1 MSWLRNGS
9 FRASLNKRIS
19 NSPPKDADPTACYES
34 FRKHWQQANEIIQ
47 RTQASSTPLTQ
58 DDVLGVVNHL
68 DHMVTLLL
76 MELRTVGSLPNG
88 SQDNSPSSGPEL
100 NVSCP
105 SLEFLLSENLLEK
118 LYTWSEITGRYSNAV
133 RLQQLKLYE
142 QLVSHSRL
150 HLLSHEPF
158 LRPLLMLLSSSAR
171 EVFPFEVEKK
181 LVVLLYQLCIAL
193 MQNVQLLDLFFSLE
207 EGKTNFV
214 LFQLLIPFVHRE
226 EGIGQQA
233 RDALLLCMS
242 LSKKNKNVAQ
252 YITQHSNVCPVLATG
267 LSGLYSLLPRKL
279 VVDGDDWHQ
288 LTPDDVT
295 DLPELASFMN
305 SLEFCNAVVQV
316 AHPLIKTQMLEF
328 LYQGFL
334 VPVMG
339 PALLQESV
347 GLCDEQIDTALD
359 ASTIEDLTAATAYL
373 ELFIRS
379 VSDPGLLCSFVRFLL
394 EDKFD
399 GERILDHLVQRINSK
414 TRLGVVTLS
423 LLDSLVSL
431 YCEDVMLELVFRHLV
446 PCSHVMVSQRR
457 RVRDRDPYCRNAER
471 FLSLAPLCC
480 NDIPTAPPSLPP
492 NVSPSPNFGNRPRA
506 SSSCD
511 TLSSLPTTT
520 SLYGLRHSE
529 SLYANYH
536 AYLCDARAKIQA
548 CASACSKW
556 VYPYDGESPPYEAFC
571 VPRPEKRV
579 ESPLSRSEDKQA
591 SSSSNGDSDVL
602 SSLETVNIG
611 EFVSTQGRPEKQS
624 NAESSEN
631 SDANAVSSS
640 LTTNK
645 EEKSQSTANDSSLP
659 SIGESSGYESFAL
672 KFSSDSSP
680 ENEPLDDTA
689 ATLEDGLPTSIT
701 EAEVSKTTS
710 LLDSKVDGKCVQEG
724 SYMDVFK
731 TTPNIGPFLDAIL
744 RKLEGMLDNGLVVN
758 LQLTGLI
765 SRLAVHP
772 HPLLRSFLLDHL
784 LVTQPS
790 IRSLF
795 QVLGTLKHRIDR
807 VLSGL
812 SNIQELVIEAQE
824 FLVNR
829 EDRLTNARRLA
840 LEASAPGADSEFTS
854 LPPNTH
860 HRNSLTNDPFA
871 RGDGRRRSLTSTVT
885 SLFRRAA
892 QVAQP
897 IREQLE
903 SAGETGSYRYY
914 HRSITAPKYDDSKRE
929 DYIRNVVLCAVI
941 LDEWL
946 KELAAIAQEHS
957 VYSAITEYT
966 SNNARS

>member
-9 FRASLNKRIS
+9 LRASLNKRRVS

-34 FRKHWQQANEIIQ
+34 FCKHWQQAHDIIQ
-47 RTQASSTPLTQ
+47 RTQASSMTLTQ

-68 DHMVTLLL
+68 EHMSTLLL
-76 MELRTVGSLPNG
+76 MELRSMGSFPIGPQDSNTLPDQYNA
-88 SQDNSPSSGPEL
+88 
-100 NVSCP
+100 SCP
-105 SLEFLLSENLLEK
+105 SLEFLLSENLLGK
-118 LYTWSEITGRYSNAV
+118 LYSWSEVTGRYSNAV

-142 QLVSHSRL
+142 LLVSHSR
-150 HLLSHEPF
+150 HQLLSHEPF
-158 LRPLLMLLSSSAR
+158 LKPLLRLLASSAG
-171 EVFPFEVEKK
+171 EVFPLEVEKR
-181 LVVLLYQLCIAL
+181 LVILLNQLCISL
-193 MQNVQLLDLFFSLE
+193 MQNVQLLDLFFFTSKDN
-207 EGKTNFV
+207 GKTDFV
-214 LFQLLIPFVHRE
+214 LFSLLIPFVHRE

-242 LSKKNKNVAQ
+242 LSKKNENVAQ
-252 YITQHSNVCPVLATG
+252 YITKHSNVCPVLATG

-295 DLPELASFMN
+295 DLPDLATFMN

-316 AHPLIKTQMLEF
+316 AHPLIKSQMLEF

-339 PALLQESV
+339 PALLQNTV
-347 GLCDEQIDTALD
+347 
-359 ASTIEDLTAATAYL
+359 EDLIAATAYL

-379 VSDPGLLCSFVRFLL
+379 VSEPGLLCSFVRFLL

-399 GERILDHLVQRINSK
+399 GERILDHLIQRINSK

-431 YCEDVMLELVFRHLV
+431 HCEDVMLELVFRHLV

-480 NDIPTAPPSLPP
+480 SDINGAPPSLPP
-492 NVSPSPNFGNRPRA
+492 FTSPSPAVGNRPRA

-511 TLSSLPTTT
+511 ALSSLPTTT

-529 SLYANYH
+529 SLYGNYH
-536 AYLCDARAKIQA
+536 AYLCDARAKIEA
-548 CASACSKW
+548 CASACANW
-556 VYPYDGESPPYEAFC
+556 VYPYDGESPPYEAFS
-571 VPRPEKRV
+571 VPSPEKRI
-579 ESPLSRSEDKQA
+579 ESPSNSRSDDKQI
-591 SSSSNGDSDVL
+591 SSNGDSDVL
-602 SSLETVNIG
+602 SSLETVNLG
-611 EFVSTQGRPEKQS
+611 EFSSTQSRVDRQRGNK
-624 NAESSEN
+624 SSEN
-631 SDANAVSSS
+631 MEGSTASGS
-640 LTTNK
+640 LTVENLLPNR
-645 EEKSQSTANDSSLP
+645 EERPQTCTGNDCSLP
-659 SIGESSGYESFAL
+659 SVGESSGYESFAL
-672 KFSSDSSP
+672 KCSSDSSP
-680 ENEPLDDTA
+680 ENEPSDDTA
-689 ATLEDGLPTSIT
+689 PISDDGIPHSISESDMPKNSMPPFLVCKGTT
-701 EAEVSKTTS
+701 ESKST
-710 LLDSKVDGKCVQEG
+710 QEG

-731 TTPNIGPFLDAIL
+731 TVPSIGPFLDSIL
-744 RKLEGMLDNGLVVN
+744 RKLESMLDNGLVVN

-765 SRLAVHP
+765 SRLAIHSQ
-772 HPLLRSFLLDHL
+772 PLLRSFLLDHL

-795 QVLGTLKHRIDR
+795 QVLGTLKHRIDQ
-807 VLSGL
+807 VLSGVP
-812 SNIQELVIEAQE
+812 NIQELVVEAQE
-824 FLVNR
+824 HLVNR

-840 LEASAPGADSEFTS
+840 LEASAPGADNEFQS
-854 LPPNTH
+854 LPPNLH
-860 HRNSLTNDPFA
+860 QRNSLTADPFF
-871 RGDGRRRSLTSTVT
+871 RGDNKRRSLTSTVT

-903 SAGETGSYRYY
+903 STGETGTYRYY
-914 HRSITAPKYDDSKRE
+914 HRAVTAPTYDNGRRE
-929 DYIRNVVLCAVI
+929 DYVRNVVLCAVI

-957 VYSAITEYT
+957 VLPANTEPFRNSLWT
-966 SNNARS
+966 C

>member
-1 MSWLRNGS
+1 M
-9 FRASLNKRIS
+9 
-19 NSPPKDADPTACYES
+19 
-34 FRKHWQQANEIIQ
+34 
-47 RTQASSTPLTQ
+47 
-58 DDVLGVVNHL
+58 VL
-68 DHMVTLLL
+68 
-76 MELRTVGSLPNG
+76 
-88 SQDNSPSSGPEL
+88 
-100 NVSCP
+100 
-105 SLEFLLSENLLEK
+105 
-118 LYTWSEITGRYSNAV
+118 Y
-133 RLQQLKLYE
+133 
-142 QLVSHSRL
+142 
-150 HLLSHEPF
+150 
-158 LRPLLMLLSSSAR
+158 
-171 EVFPFEVEKK
+171 
-181 LVVLLYQLCIAL
+181 
-193 MQNVQLLDLFFSLE
+193 
-207 EGKTNFV
+207 
-214 LFQLLIPFVHRE
+214 
-226 EGIGQQA
+226 
-233 RDALLLCMS
+233 
-242 LSKKNKNVAQ
+242 
-252 YITQHSNVCPVLATG
+252 
-267 LSGLYSLLPRKL
+267 
-279 VVDGDDWHQ
+279 
-288 LTPDDVT
+288 
-295 DLPELASFMN
+295 
-305 SLEFCNAVVQV
+305 
-316 AHPLIKTQMLEF
+316 
-328 LYQGFL
+328 
-334 VPVMG
+334 
-339 PALLQESV
+339 LQESV
-347 GLCDEQIDTALD
+347 GLRDEQIDTALD
-359 ASTIEDLTAATAYL
+359 ASTHEDLIAATAYL

-480 NDIPTAPPSLPP
+480 NDIPTTTPSLPP

-511 TLSSLPTTT
+511 TLSSLPTPT

-536 AYLCDARAKIQA
+536 AYLCDARAKIEACSSA
-548 CASACSKW
+548 CAKW

-571 VPRPEKRV
+571 VPSPEKRA
-579 ESPLSRSEDKQA
+579 ESPLSRSEDKPV
-591 SSSSNGDSDVL
+591 SSNGDSDVL

-611 EFVSTQGRPEKQS
+611 ELASTQGRIEKQ
-624 NAESSEN
+624 NHTESSEN
-631 SDANAVSSS
+631 SDANAIPYVLPTSR
-640 LTTNK
+640 

-659 SIGESSGYESFAL
+659 SVGESSGYESFAL

-680 ENEPLDDTA
+680 ENESCDDTA
-689 ATLEDGLPTSIT
+689 AAVDDGLSTSVSEG
-701 EAEVSKTTS
+701 EASKS
-710 LLDSKVDGKCVQEG
+710 IPLLDSKTVSDGKCVQEG

-744 RKLEGMLDNGLVVN
+744 RKLESMLDNGLVVN

-772 HPLLRSFLLDHL
+772 QPLLRSFLLDHL

-807 VLSGL
+807 VLSSL
-812 SNIQELVIEAQE
+812 PNIQELVVEAQE
-824 FLVNR
+824 FLVSR
-829 EDRLTNARRLA
+829 EDKLTNARRLA
-840 LEASAPGADSEFTS
+840 LEASAPGADNEFTS
-854 LPPNTH
+854 LPPNLH
-860 HRNSLTNDPFA
+860 HRNSLTFEPFA
-871 RGDGRRRSLTSTVT
+871 RGDGKRRSLTSTMS

-892 QVAQP
+892 QVAHP
-897 IREQLE
+897 IKEQLE

-914 HRSITAPKYDDSKRE
+914 RRHITAPSYEDSKRE

-957 VYSAITEYT
+957 VFSAIREFTP
-966 SNNARS
+966 SNIMS